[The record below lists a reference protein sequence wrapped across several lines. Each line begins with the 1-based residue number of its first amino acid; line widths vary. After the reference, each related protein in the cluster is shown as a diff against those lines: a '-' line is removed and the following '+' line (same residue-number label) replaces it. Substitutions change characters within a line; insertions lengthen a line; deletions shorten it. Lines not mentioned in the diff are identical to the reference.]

1 MRRLVLTSVLA
12 ALGLLSACGEGYRG
26 DEPPL
31 LLHYDMPLA
40 ETLAAMDRVGRS
52 VPEGGESHHL
62 DAPCTLRWRADGQVR
77 TATLLGME
85 GVLEKQ
91 PDAELFRV
99 VLAPVTA
106 SQDVA
111 GVTVMASAPWA
122 EATQMKWLLDYVRR
136 FC

>member
-1 MRRLVLTSVLA
+1 
-12 ALGLLSACGEGYRG
+12 
-26 DEPPL
+26 
-31 LLHYDMPLA
+31 
-40 ETLAAMDRVGRS
+40 
-52 VPEGGESHHL
+52 
-62 DAPCTLRWRADGQVR
+62 
-77 TATLLGME
+77 
-85 GVLEKQ
+85 
-91 PDAELFRV
+91 LFRV